1 MNQTGEPTLLKPHTL
16 FCAITLALTS
26 FAQAADKL
34 PDFVSKVQLHNFD
47 GYELTPDGA
56 GVSVYRLPAETRGH
70 LSEAGARI
78 MVFSQSGE
86 IRFVLK
92 DGAKIEDVVI
102 RLKSNRNTS
111 IMFYRGDE
119 LCGSTKLIDKKGVE
133 PYTPPVWSARPR
145 PPSIRTRPARST

>member
-1 MNQTGEPTLLKPHTL
+1 MMKPHTL
-16 FCAITLALTS
+16 FCAGAFALAS

-56 GVSVYRLPAETRGH
+56 GVSLYRLPADTRGY

-86 IRFVLK
+86 IRFVLNE
-92 DGAKIEDVVI
+92 GAKLEDVTI
-102 RLKSNRNTS
+102 NLKSNRNTQ
-111 IMFYRGDE
+111 INFFRGEE
-119 LCGSTKLIDKKGVE
+119 LCGSTTLIDKKGVE
-133 PYTPPVWSARPR
+133 PYVPASLVGITSTPQYPHRPGTWS
-145 PPSIRTRPARST
+145 